1 MNTFFGIY
9 SFFSILFFK
18 GGIIDLD
25 LDIPIWFFW
34 VFPVSWIAII
44 PITAVL
50 CSIVMYISM
59 LRLKINNRLKILGK
73 TIIKVIFFRVLCDL
87 IVVGFLL
94 LLETRQDFINPKSDF
109 YHWYKNIF
117 LRALERNP
125 FSNVFALLVLCS
137 IIILLRIINYKL
149 NKKFTFSKLD
159 IGEENKKKLALA
171 IAIFTA
177 PYIFLFPIEL
187 FIYD

>member
-1 MNTFFGIY
+1 MNILSIY
-9 SFFSILFFK
+9 SFFSILFFN

-44 PITAVL
+44 PITAIL

-59 LRLKINNRLKILGK
+59 LYLKINNRSKILRK
-73 TIIKVIFFRVLCDL
+73 TIIKLTCFNFLCDL
-87 IVVGFLL
+87 IVIVFIYLGGFGI
-94 LLETRQDFINPKSDF
+94 ESITSTNPEF

-117 LRALERNP
+117 LNALQRNP
-125 FSNVFALLVLCS
+125 FSNVFSLLFLS
-137 IIILLRIINYKL
+137 SIILLVRIINYQL
-149 NKKFTFSKLD
+149 NKRFTFSKLD
-159 IGEENKKKLALA
+159 IEEENKKKLALS

-177 PYIFLFPIEL
+177 PYIFFLTTS
-187 FIYD
+187 

>member
-1 MNTFFGIY
+1 MNILSIY
-9 SFFSILFFK
+9 NFFSILFFK

-25 LDIPIWFFW
+25 IVIPLWAFW
-34 VFPVSWIAII
+34 LFPVCWIAII

-109 YHWYKNIF
+109 YNWYKIFMDSFGRHPIDNIF
-117 LRALERNP
+117 VILILG
-125 FSNVFALLVLCS
+125 VTIL
-137 IIILLRIINYKL
+137 LLRIINYKL
-149 NKKFTFSKLD
+149 NKKLTFSKLD
-159 IGEENKKKLALA
+159 IEEENKKKLALS

-177 PYIFLFPIEL
+177 PYLIFF
-187 FIYD
+187 

>member
-1 MNTFFGIY
+1 MSTFY
-9 SFFSILFFK
+9 SVLSGVYLLSSDRY
-18 GGIIDLD
+18 IDLT
-25 LDIPIWFFW
+25 IPLWVFW
-34 VFPVSWIAII
+34 VMLICWIVII
-44 PITAVL
+44 PVTAIL

-109 YHWYKNIF
+109 YHWYKNVF

-125 FSNVFALLVLCS
+125 FSNIFALLLLCS
-137 IIILLRIINYKL
+137 IILLLMILNYKL
-149 NKKFTFSKLD
+149 NKRFTFSKLD
-159 IGEENKKKLALA
+159 IEEENKKKLALA
-171 IAIFTA
+171 TAIFTA

>member
-1 MNTFFGIY
+1 MNILSIY
-9 SFFSILFFK
+9 SFFSILFLPGDYGEFDF
-18 GGIIDLD
+18 IIPL
-25 LDIPIWFFW
+25 WAFW
-34 VFPVSWIAII
+34 AFPPCWIAII

-125 FSNVFALLVLCS
+125 FSNVFALLLLCS
-137 IIILLRIINYKL
+137 IILLLMILNYQL
-149 NKKFTFSKLD
+149 NKRFTFSKLD
-159 IGEENKKKLALA
+159 IEEENKKKLALA
-171 IAIFTA
+171 IATFTA

>member
-1 MNTFFGIY
+1 MNILSIY
-9 SFFSILFFK
+9 NFFSILFFK

-109 YHWYKNIF
+109 YHWYKNVF

-125 FSNVFALLVLCS
+125 FSNIFALLVLCS
-137 IIILLRIINYKL
+137 IILLLMIINYKL

-177 PYIFLFPIEL
+177 PYMFFFTITI
-187 FIYD
+187 

>member
-1 MNTFFGIY
+1 MNILSIY
-9 SFFSILFFK
+9 SFFLILFLPGDYGEFDF
-18 GGIIDLD
+18 IIPL
-25 LDIPIWFFW
+25 WAFW
-34 VFPVSWIAII
+34 AFPPCWIAII
-44 PITAVL
+44 PITAIL
-50 CSIVMYISM
+50 CSIVMYLS
-59 LRLKINNRLKILGK
+59 LRYLKINNRSKILRK

-125 FSNVFALLVLCS
+125 FSNVFALLLLCS
-137 IIILLRIINYKL
+137 IILLLMILNYQL
-149 NKKFTFSKLD
+149 NKRFTFSKLD
-159 IGEENKKKLALA
+159 IEEENKKKLALA
-171 IAIFTA
+171 IATFTA

>member
-1 MNTFFGIY
+1 MNILSIY
-9 SFFSILFFK
+9 NFFSILFFK

-44 PITAVL
+44 PITAIL
-50 CSIVMYISM
+50 CSIVIYISM
-59 LRLKINNRLKILGK
+59 YRLKINDCFSIFVN
-73 TIIKVIFFRVLCDL
+73 TIIKLTYFNFLCDL

-137 IIILLRIINYKL
+137 IILLLMILNYQL
-149 NKKFTFSKLD
+149 NKRFTFSKLD
-159 IGEENKKKLALA
+159 IEEENKKKLALA
-171 IAIFTA
+171 IATFTA

>member
-1 MNTFFGIY
+1 MNILSIY

-25 LDIPIWFFW
+25 LVIPLWAFW
-34 VFPVSWIAII
+34 LFPVCWIAII

-73 TIIKVIFFRVLCDL
+73 TIIKVIFFR
-87 IVVGFLL
+87 FLL

-109 YHWYKNIF
+109 YHWYKNVF

-125 FSNVFALLVLCS
+125 FSNIFALLLLCS
-137 IIILLRIINYKL
+137 IILLLMIINYKL

-177 PYIFLFPIEL
+177 PYIFLIPL
-187 FIYD
+187 G

>member
-1 MNTFFGIY
+1 MNILSIY
-9 SFFSILFFK
+9 NFFSILFFK

-25 LDIPIWFFW
+25 IVIPLWAFW
-34 VFPVSWIAII
+34 LFPVCWIAII

-73 TIIKVIFFRVLCDL
+73 TIIKVIFFRLLCDL

-137 IIILLRIINYKL
+137 IILLLMILNYQL
-149 NKKFTFSKLD
+149 NKRFTFSKLD
-159 IGEENKKKLALA
+159 IEEENKKKLALA
-171 IAIFTA
+171 IATFTA

>member
-1 MNTFFGIY
+1 MNILSIY

-44 PITAVL
+44 PITAIL
-50 CSIVMYISM
+50 CSIVIYISM
-59 LRLKINNRLKILGK
+59 YRLKINDCFSIFVK
-73 TIIKVIFFRVLCDL
+73 TIIKLTCFNFLCDL
-87 IVVGFLL
+87 IVIVFIYLGGFGI
-94 LLETRQDFINPKSDF
+94 ESITSTNPEF

-117 LRALERNP
+117 LNALQRNP
-125 FSNVFALLVLCS
+125 FSNVFSLLFLS
-137 IIILLRIINYKL
+137 SIILLVRIINYQL
-149 NKKFTFSKLD
+149 NKRFTFSKLD
-159 IGEENKKKLALA
+159 IEEENKKKLALS

-177 PYIFLFPIEL
+177 PYIFFLTTS
-187 FIYD
+187 

>member
-1 MNTFFGIY
+1 MNI
-9 SFFSILFFK
+9 FFSFYSIAIGGPIGFTNLK
-18 GGIIDLD
+18 GTDIALWTLWG
-25 LDIPIWFFW
+25 IPIIWLF
-34 VFPVSWIAII
+34 II
-44 PITAVL
+44 PIIAVL

-109 YHWYKNIF
+109 YHWYKNVF

-125 FSNVFALLVLCS
+125 FSNIFALLLLCS
-137 IIILLRIINYKL
+137 IILLLMILNYKL
-149 NKKFTFSKLD
+149 NKRFTFSKLD
-159 IGEENKKKLALA
+159 IEEENKKKLALS

-177 PYIFLFPIEL
+177 PYIFFLTTS
-187 FIYD
+187 